1 MQKPIDVFISYARRD
16 ESALR
21 ELISHLAPM
30 QRQGILRA
38 WHDRELEAGAR
49 WEEEVRE
56 RLEAAQL
63 ILLLVSADFIASPSC
78 WDVEMER
85 AMARHAAG
93 SARVIPILL
102 RACDWKGAPFGHLA
116 ALPDNERPI
125 QGRADRDEAWTD
137 VALGI
142 RAALEKNEKSD
153 KKRPRAQSHRPIY
166 PDAETR
172 RLAQELER
180 ARVRLGALQLA
191 GGDTAEAQREVLE
204 LRRQLREGGQL
215 RAGDRLGQRGRY
227 LLLDRVGRGGFAN
240 VWRARDDEQGHVVAI
255 KVLHSSL
262 AEDAIRRERF
272 FRGAQ
277 RMAGLDHP
285 GVVRV
290 IEPHGEDGGFHFFV
304 MEFVS
309 GGDLHQAVL
318 QQRLPAAQVIPLV
331 LRVGDALRAAH
342 AKGLVHRDVKPANI
356 LLDPSGEPR
365 LTDFDLVAAADTT
378 GGTRTGALGTYVY
391 SAPESMDRPQDA
403 DARADVYGLGMTAL
417 FCLHGAQ
424 LPAEAVHDRAAFL
437 RELSCDGT
445 VKAVLEQAVAWK
457 REKRYASIDDLC
469 AALSIASRPRG
480 ALQAR
485 RGPSEAPP
493 AAAPVAVV
501 PSATATP
508 ATGIPAVGSA
518 AFTAQAGSP
527 GAIVARAVDA
537 EDDAGRAGSAPK
549 IEMAVIVGGR
559 FWMGSADEDV
569 SAKPDERPRR
579 QVLVAAFRMS
589 VYPTTQRLYR
599 EVMGTNPGLPASD
612 ELPVN
617 NVNWWDAIEFCNR
630 LSALRGF
637 APAYQLEGEGVIWN
651 REANGYRLPTEAEWE
666 YAARGTR
673 GRMYPWGEEPPS
685 DQLAWSDTR
694 IKSPVL
700 AMRAGPSPVGYYPKG
715 ASPFGILDMAG
726 NVWEWCWDWYGDYQ
740 AVEGPVS
747 NPVGP
752 SIGYG
757 RVLRGGSW
765 RVVAKN
771 RLRAA
776 ARHFMFASA
785 KNADVGFRCVR
796 GWMQA
801 HSAKPPAGQPAR

>member
-1 MQKPIDVFISYARRD
+1 MLKPIDVFISYARRD

-21 ELISHLAPM
+21 ELVAHLALL
-30 QRQGILRA
+30 QRQGVLRA
-38 WHDRELEAGAR
+38 WHDREIDAGAH
-49 WEEEVRE
+49 WEAEVRE
-56 RLEAAQL
+56 HLEAAQL

-102 RACDWKGAPFGHLA
+102 RACDWKGAPFGHLS
-116 ALPDNERPI
+116 ALPDSERPI

-137 VALGI
+137 VALAI
-142 RAALEKNEKSD
+142 RAALD
-153 KKRPRAQSHRPIY
+153 KKNPRQHGHRPNY
-166 PDAETR
+166 PDLETR

-180 ARVRLGALQLA
+180 ARGRLRALQLA
-191 GGDTAEAQREVLE
+191 GVDAAEAQREVLE

-215 RAGDRLGQRGRY
+215 RAGDRLGPGGRY

-240 VWRARDDEQGHVVAI
+240 VWRARDDEQGQVVAI

-262 AEDAIRRERF
+262 AEDPIRRERF

-285 GVVRV
+285 GIVRV
-290 IEPHGEDGGFHFFV
+290 VEPHGEDGGFHFFV

-309 GGDLHQAVL
+309 GGDLHQAVIE
-318 QQRLPAAQVIPLV
+318 QRLPAAQVIPLV

-356 LLDPSGEPR
+356 LLQPTGEPR

-391 SAPESMDRPQDA
+391 SAPESLDRPQDA

-424 LPAEAVHDRAAFL
+424 LPAEAVHDRPAFL
-437 RELSCDGT
+437 RELSCDST
-445 VKAVLEQAVAWK
+445 VKAVLEQAIAWR
-457 REKRYASIDDLC
+457 REKRYGSIDDLC

-480 ALQAR
+480 SAHPR
-485 RGPSEAPP
+485 RGASEAPP
-493 AAAPVAVV
+493 AAIGPAI
-501 PSATATP
+501 SATATP
-508 ATGIPAVGSA
+508 PAGMPAVGFAAATSPAGSSA
-518 AFTAQAGSP
+518 ASAAP
-527 GAIVARAVDA
+527 AVDA
-537 EDDAGRAGSAPK
+537 PAPGRSAPK
-549 IEMAVIVGGR
+549 IETAVIVSGR
-559 FWMGSADEDV
+559 FWMGASDEDT
-569 SAKPDERPRR
+569 SAAAHERPQR
-579 QVLVAAFRMS
+579 QVLVSAFRMG
-589 VYPTTQRLYR
+589 VYPVTQRLYR
-599 EVMGTNPGLPASD
+599 EVMGTNPGHPAAD
-612 ELPVN
+612 DRPVN
-617 NVNWWDAIEFCNR
+617 NVSWWDAIEFCNR
-630 LSALRGF
+630 LSALRGV
-637 APAYQLEGEGVIWN
+637 APAYQLDGKGVIWN

-666 YAARGTR
+666 YAARGTD
-673 GRMYPWGEEPPS
+673 GRMYPWGNEPPS
-685 DQLAWSDTR
+685 DQVAWSDAR

-700 AMRAGPSPVGYYPKG
+700 AKRAGPSPVGYYPRG

-726 NVWEWCWDWYGDYQ
+726 NVWEWCWDWYGDYPPND
-740 AVEGPVS
+740 GPVS

-752 SIGYG
+752 SIGHG

-765 RVVAKN
+765 RVIAKH
-771 RLRAA
+771 RLRAT
-776 ARHFMFASA
+776 ARHFLFAGTRDV
-785 KNADVGFRCVR
+785 DVGFRCAR
-796 GWMQA
+796 GGLQA
-801 HSAKPPAGQPAR
+801 HAAKPPLGQPAR